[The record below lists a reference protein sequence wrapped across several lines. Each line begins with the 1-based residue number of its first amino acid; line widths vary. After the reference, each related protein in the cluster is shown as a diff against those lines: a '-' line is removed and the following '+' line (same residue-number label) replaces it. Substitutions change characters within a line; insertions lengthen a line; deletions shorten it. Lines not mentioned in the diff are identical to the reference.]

1 MALLKIQTNVDSHPE
16 IEITGMDFEKSLVN
30 FRWIGGTYA
39 GDCSETF
46 VLSIAEH
53 GEMTLTQIIE
63 ALSQQMIAL
72 LAGADDE

>member
-1 MALLKIQTNVDSHPE
+1 MAALKIQTNVASHPE
-16 IEITGMDFEKSLVN
+16 IEITGMDFEQSLVN
-30 FRWIGGTYA
+30 FRWVDGAYA

-72 LAGADDE
+72 LSEADYE

>member
-1 MALLKIQTNVDSHPE
+1 MTALKIQTNIETHPE

-46 VLSIAEH
+46 VLSVAEH
-53 GEMTLTQIIE
+53 GEMTLTQIIQ

>member
-1 MALLKIQTNVDSHPE
+1 
-16 IEITGMDFEKSLVN
+16 MDFEKSLVN
-30 FRWIGGTYA
+30 FRWIGGAYT

-46 VLSIAEH
+46 VLSVAEH
-53 GEMTLTQIIE
+53 GEMTLAQIIQ